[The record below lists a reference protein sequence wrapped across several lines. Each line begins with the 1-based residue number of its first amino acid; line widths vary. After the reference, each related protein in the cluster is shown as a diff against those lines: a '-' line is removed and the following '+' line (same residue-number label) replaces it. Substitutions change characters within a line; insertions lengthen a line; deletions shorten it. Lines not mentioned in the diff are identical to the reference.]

1 MRFPFRRNPDARL
14 REVMAEL
21 DAFHARGGQD
31 APRTFASV
39 ACREQHFR
47 MPLYRYWCDAIRERP
62 RFHRKQW
69 EYVYICQS
77 LHERGRLAPG
87 MRGLGFGVGREPL
100 VALFASLGAEV
111 LATDLERSRAENL
124 GWAET
129 NQHSASIDELND
141 RGICPPGDFRDRVAY
156 RDVDMNAIPGDLT
169 GFDFCWSSCALEHLG
184 SIRKGLDFIER
195 SIATLAPGG
204 VAVHTTELNL
214 SSAHLT
220 IDDNP
225 ACVLFRRKDLEAIA
239 ERLRDAGHEVEP
251 FDFTTGTDAVE
262 RFVDLPPYRSEPHL
276 RLRMEAFLTTS
287 MGLIVR
293 RSQGR

>member
-77 LHERGRLAPG
+77 LHARGRLAPG

-169 GFDFCWSSCALEHLG
+169 GVERGVNAAAAARSVALTADPRL
-184 SIRKGLDFIER
+184 
-195 SIATLAPGG
+195 ATLSAQLAEQLGPGG
-204 VAVHTTELNL
+204 EPPEAELDGRELVFGDEGVAARCELR
-214 SSAHLT
+214 A
-220 IDDNP
+220 D
-225 ACVLFRRKDLEAIA
+225 
-239 ERLRDAGHEVEP
+239 ER
-251 FDFTTGTDAVE
+251 
-262 RFVDLPPYRSEPHL
+262 
-276 RLRMEAFLTTS
+276 
-287 MGLIVR
+287 
-293 RSQGR
+293 